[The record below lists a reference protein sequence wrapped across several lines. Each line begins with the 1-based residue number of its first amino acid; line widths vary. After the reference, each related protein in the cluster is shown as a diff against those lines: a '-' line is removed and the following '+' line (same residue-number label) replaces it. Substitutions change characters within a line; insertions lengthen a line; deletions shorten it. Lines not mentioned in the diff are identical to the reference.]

1 MDLIKLCI
9 GLMND
14 KNLEIPKIH
23 ICKNQIMDQLNVYK
37 MIPHLL
43 LLLLLFLIHSY
54 LIWYRNLINQI
65 FKNSNPLT
73 TILFNKVLLGGREQI
88 QVFILNV
95 ERNEIIQLKS
105 KTTLKSDKIHL
116 LMN

>member
-1 MDLIKLCI
+1 
-9 GLMND
+9 MND

-43 LLLLLFLIHSY
+43 LLLLLFLIHIY
-54 LIWYRNLINQI
+54 LICYRNLINQI